1 MSNGTR
7 DKDNAYWNE
16 FYSKNIAFPPS
27 QFAALVASEL
37 DETKG
42 ILEIGCGNGR
52 DAIFFSSR
60 GHPVKAID
68 ASEVAIEKNKTAN
81 NRNPLIKFIHLDARE
96 VRQLISENRDKINV
110 IYSRFFL
117 HSITEDI
124 QEEIISSISEE
135 TNVGTRIFFEY
146 RTTEDEKA
154 EKIFGQHF
162 RRYID
167 HDHLVRLMSVAG
179 LEVVYETSG
188 NGMAYYKG
196 EDPHVG
202 RIIAQKAA

>member
-1 MSNGTR
+1 
-7 DKDNAYWNE
+7 
-16 FYSKNIAFPPS
+16 PS

-37 DETKG
+37 DATKG

-68 ASEVAIEKNKTAN
+68 ASEIAIEKNRSATKG
-81 NRNPLIKFIHLDARE
+81 NPLIKFIHLDARD
-96 VRQLISENRDKINV
+96 VRQLISEYKDKINI

-117 HSITEDI
+117 HSITDDI
-124 QEEIISSISEE
+124 QEEIISSISSES
-135 TNVGTRIFFEY
+135 TVGTRIFFEY
-146 RTTEDEKA
+146 RTTKDEKA

-167 HDHLVRLMSVAG
+167 HDHLVRSMSAAG

-202 RIIAQKAA
+202 RIIAQKSAR

>member
-1 MSNGTR
+1 MSNSTR
-7 DKDNAYWNE
+7 DKDSAYWNE

-37 DETKG
+37 DDTKG

-68 ASEVAIEKNKTAN
+68 ASDVAIEKNKLSTN
-81 NRNPLIKFIHLDARE
+81 GNPLTKFIHLDAMNI
-96 VRQLISENRDKINV
+96 RQLISENKDKISV
-110 IYSRFFL
+110 VYSRFFL

-135 TNVGTRIFFEY
+135 ANAGTRIFFEY

-167 HDHLVRLMSVAG
+167 HDNLVRSISAAG
-179 LEVVYETSG
+179 LEVIYETSG

-202 RIIAQKAA
+202 RIIARKAA